1 MINTN
6 PETQIDGYKVDH
18 RRQYP
23 AGTQIIMSNLTPRG
37 TRRENVSEVLFFGLQ
52 YFLKE
57 YLIEQWN
64 KNFFQKPKAE
74 VLERFARRINNYLG
88 PNQVGTQH
96 IADLHDLGYLPIS
109 IMALPEG
116 SLYTLR
122 VPSLVIYNTLP
133 DFFWITNYLETIL
146 STTIWGPCTSATT
159 AFQYKK
165 ILSKFAM
172 ETVGNTDFVQW
183 QGHDFS
189 FRGMFGMEAALMSG
203 GGHLTSFTG
212 TDTIP
217 AIDWL
222 EQYYN
227 ADCTKELIG
236 GSVAATE
243 HSVACSTILNFVD
256 KVRIESDGTIIN
268 DDLMDLADIEYVK
281 NLITNIY
288 PSGIVSIVADSFD
301 YWNTITETARVL
313 KDIIMARDGKVVFRP
328 DTGDPVKVVCGY
340 VVAQFEDTD
349 WNLADVI
356 KMPIGTYRKKDGNHI
371 GESICLTDNEI
382 KGSIQC
388 LWDIFGGTVTEQGYK
403 VLDPHVG
410 LIYGDSITI
419 QRATEICQK
428 LKNNGFAST
437 NIVFGIGS
445 YTYQY
450 VTRDTDAYAVKA
462 TFARVNDKDINIFK
476 KPKTGDGLKN
486 SATGITA
493 VFKDANGKF
502 YLKDEATWEEL
513 NNCELKE
520 VFRDGKL
527 LVDQTLA
534 EIRARVQTS
543 L

>member
-256 KVRIESDGTIIN
+256 KVRIESDGTII
-268 DDLMDLADIEYVK
+268 DDELMDLADIEYVK

-313 KDIIMARDGKVVFRP
+313 KDVIMARDGKVVFRP

-340 VVAQFEDTD
+340 REGKDGYIAERECGGELLDEPVF
-349 WNLADVI
+349 VI
-356 KMPIGTYRKKDGNHI
+356 KDGP
-371 GESICLTDNEI
+371 SIKVTSPEY

-493 VFKDANGKF
+493 VFKDAKGKF

-513 NNCELKE
+513 NNCDLKE

-534 EIRARVQTS
+534 EIRARVQANI
-543 L
+543 